1 MNLVQL
7 KRMIA
12 IYECGSLR
20 KASKTIGITQPALT
34 LSIKQ
39 LEEEFNTSLFERGPS
54 GVRPTAMCEKLVVRA
69 RLMLAEERRI
79 IHELTEAE
87 RHPRLALGIHPVLV
101 SEWLTQT
108 LRRFIDQSPPVN
120 LWIRDG
126 YTTQLLDM
134 LSAGDLDFAFCGLP
148 ADFSDEAFEF
158 EPLFRRNYAIFART
172 DHAIFAGAGAHGHVW
187 SQLSAY
193 DKIDP
198 METREFTDMI
208 GRFGYAP
215 DNKII
220 RVSSAALHKSLI
232 VDGGL
237 IGMIACES
245 VSEEVAN
252 GTLRQLE
259 GSDIVA
265 PTFGFVTLQGRYE
278 TRIIRQLKAVIRAS
292 AESVGAA

>member
-20 KASKTIGITQPALT
+20 KASKAIGITQPALT

-39 LEEEFNTSLFERGPS
+39 LEEEFNASLFERGPS

-79 IHELTEAE
+79 VHELTEAE
-87 RHPRLALGIHPVLV
+87 RHPRLAVGIHPVLV
-101 SEWLTQT
+101 SEWLTHT
-108 LRRFIDQSPPVN
+108 LRSFIDQSPPID
-120 LWIRDG
+120 LWVRDG
-126 YTTQLLDM
+126 YTTQLMDM
-134 LSAGDLDFAFCGLP
+134 LSAGDLDFAFCGVP

-158 EPLFRRNYAIFART
+158 EPLFRRNYAIVART
-172 DHAIFAGAGAHGHVW
+172 DHAIFAGKGNGGHTW
-187 SQLSAY
+187 AQLSAY

-198 METREFTDMI
+198 METREFTEMI
-208 GRFGYAP
+208 GRFGYSQEC
-215 DNKII
+215 KII

-245 VSEEVAN
+245 VAAELSSGA
-252 GTLRQLE
+252 LRQLE
-259 GSDIVA
+259 GSQIVA

-292 AESVGAA
+292 AERTSAA

>member
-20 KASKTIGITQPALT
+20 KAAKAIGITQPALT

-39 LEEEFNTSLFERGPS
+39 LEEEFNASLFERGPS
-54 GVRPTAMCEKLVVRA
+54 GVRPTAMCERLVVRA

-79 IHELTEAE
+79 VHELTEAE
-87 RHPRLALGIHPVLV
+87 RHPRLAVGIHPVLV
-101 SEWLTQT
+101 SEWLTHT
-108 LRRFIDQSPPVN
+108 FRRFVDQSPPVD
-120 LWIRDG
+120 LWVRDG

-134 LSAGDLDFAFCGLP
+134 LSAGDLDFAFCGFLT
-148 ADFSDEAFEF
+148 DFSDETFEF
-158 EPLFRRNYAIFART
+158 EPLFRRNYAIVARA
-172 DHAIFAGAGAHGHVW
+172 DHAIFAGAGTTGHVW
-187 SQLSAY
+187 AQLSAY

-208 GRFGYAP
+208 GRFGYGQ
-215 DNKII
+215 DGKII

-232 VDGGL
+232 VDGGM
-237 IGMIACES
+237 IGMIACEA
-245 VSEEVAN
+245 VAAELAS
-252 GTLRQLE
+252 GTLRPLE

-292 AESVGAA
+292 AERTSAA

>member
-20 KASKTIGITQPALT
+20 KAAATIGITQPALT

-39 LEEEFNTSLFERGPS
+39 LEEEFNASLFERGPS
-54 GVRPTAMCEKLVVRA
+54 GVRPTAMCERLVARA

-79 IHELTEAE
+79 VHELTEAN
-87 RHPRLALGIHPVLV
+87 RQPRLALGVHPVLV
-101 SEWLTQT
+101 SEWLTHT
-108 LRRFIDQSPPVN
+108 LRRFVDASPRID
-120 LWIRDG
+120 LWVRDG
-126 YTTQLLDM
+126 YTTQLMDM
-134 LSAGDLDFAFCGLP
+134 LSAGDLDFAFCGFP

-158 EPLFRRNYAIFART
+158 EPLFRRNYAIVARA
-172 DHAIFAGAGAHGHVW
+172 DHAIFAGAGTSGHTWV
-187 SQLSAY
+187 QLSAY
-193 DKIDP
+193 NKIDP
-198 METREFTDMI
+198 METREFTEMI
-208 GRFGYAP
+208 GRFGYGQ

-220 RVSSAALHKSLI
+220 RVSSATLHKSLI

-245 VSEEVAN
+245 VAAELIK
-252 GTLRQLE
+252 GTLMRLE
-259 GSDIVA
+259 GSEIAA

-278 TRIIRQLKAVIRAS
+278 TRIIRHLKSVIRANAQS
-292 AESVGAA
+292 AGTA

>member
-20 KASKTIGITQPALT
+20 KASKAIGITQPALT

-79 IHELTEAE
+79 VNELTEAD
-87 RHPRLALGIHPVLV
+87 RHPRVALGIHPVLV
-101 SEWLTQT
+101 SEWLTLT
-108 LRRFIDQSPPVN
+108 LRRFIDQSPPVH
-120 LWIRDG
+120 LWVRDG

-134 LSAGDLDFAFCGLP
+134 LLAGDLDFAFCGLP

-158 EPLFRRNYAIFART
+158 EPLFRRNYAIVARS
-172 DHAIFAGAGAHGHVW
+172 DHAVFAGAGQDGHVW
-187 SQLSAY
+187 AQLSAY

-198 METREFTDMI
+198 METREFTDVI
-208 GRFGYAP
+208 GRFGYSP
-215 DNKII
+215 DSKII

-245 VSEEVAN
+245 VAGELAS
-252 GTLRQLE
+252 GTLKRLE
-259 GSDIVA
+259 GSEIAA
-265 PTFGFVTLQGRYE
+265 PVFGFVTLQGRYE
-278 TRIIRQLKAVIRAS
+278 TRILRQLKAVIRAS
-292 AESVGAA
+292 AERTGAA

>member
-20 KASKTIGITQPALT
+20 KASKAIGITQPALT

-54 GVRPTAMCEKLVVRA
+54 GVRPTTMCEKLVVRA

-79 IHELTEAE
+79 VHELTEAE
-87 RHPRLALGIHPVLV
+87 RHPRLAVGIHPVLV
-101 SEWLTQT
+101 SEWLTHT
-108 LRRFIDQSPPVN
+108 LRRFIDQSPPID
-120 LWIRDG
+120 LWVRDG
-126 YTTQLLDM
+126 YTTQLMDM
-134 LSAGDLDFAFCGLP
+134 LCAGDLDFAFCGFP
-148 ADFSDEAFEF
+148 ADFADEAFEF
-158 EPLFRRNYAIFART
+158 EPLFRRNYAIVAQAN
-172 DHAIFAGAGAHGHVW
+172 HAIFAGKGTGGHTW
-187 SQLSAY
+187 AQLSAY

-208 GRFGYAP
+208 GRFGYSQ
-215 DNKII
+215 DCKII

-245 VSEEVAN
+245 VAAELAS
-252 GTLRQLE
+252 GTLRRLE
-259 GSDIVA
+259 GSEIVA

-278 TRIIRQLKAVIRAS
+278 TRIIRQLKAVIRADAAS
-292 AESVGAA
+292 IGAL